1 MPQPVSLA
9 GKLQR
14 VLFPRL
20 LAALFIVSILICGAV
35 LYFAQEQVADRQK
48 HHAKILQD
56 DVQISLQDALRLLQS
71 VADNDIIVNSF
82 IDYEQR
88 DTYLPLFF
96 RTLRLT
102 RSDDFRLALYDFA
115 AQPVITKNWRST
127 LPDTFVQQWQ
137 SDTLETGAKTV
148 VVTAEGVML
157 AVPVRL
163 GDSVEG
169 ALVLYV
175 DRIEDLIYARENSA
189 IQIITDNGNKV
200 LYSSDSDVI
209 ARGQS
214 FSDSQFSNWISHT
227 MQWNSLTV
235 HSLAPLSTV
244 YQSLFWLLPL
254 LLCCIVAT
262 VLISVYAVRRSAS
275 LAGETLSSLHTSIAQ
290 SMQNQTASRSVAPAD
305 EAAELALIRN
315 AFDELKENLL
325 SISLSNRQFSNV
337 IDSLEELLVV
347 LDKNDNVLMANRPY
361 RDNAQTLG
369 FDHHM
374 LSHLKNEVSE
384 NSSTIDKSYMNQY
397 QQEVMIKWE
406 LLPFSDQN
414 KNVIGSILIGNNVTE
429 RRKLE
434 SMNRLMS
441 HAMQS
446 ATVAIGIAEFSAN
459 RLAIVY
465 VNAYFT
471 RLTGYALEDV
481 KGKPLVTLTGP
492 QTDVQKIDVINGQIQ
507 SGKSVD
513 ETVTLH
519 KQNGDVFYTRLILTP
534 VKYNKAV
541 THYVAFCQDI
551 TEQEQTRRY
560 LIDAKAKAEESA
572 RLKSSFLAS
581 MSHEV
586 RTPLHGVSG
595 TLQLIDNTP
604 LDEKQ
609 QYYLSLARQSLQNLQ
624 YIVDDILDF
633 SKIEAGQL
641 NIEHINFNL
650 PLLIKTVTAQ
660 YEPECEKKS
669 IALHTTTEFD
679 NTAVVCGDPVRLR
692 QILGNLLSNAVKFT
706 ESGRIA
712 LQFLLEKSQS
722 GLALTGRVTDSGIGI
737 DKDKRESIFEI
748 FTQED
753 STTTRRFG
761 GTGLGLAITRQLC
774 QLLGGDIEVD
784 SEKGAGSTFQF
795 TVRLRHATEERADD
809 AGVLVELQD
818 AREQPSL
825 RILLVEDNKI
835 NQIIARENLKHHKLM
850 MADTGE
856 AALAALKQVKKPF
869 DLVLM
874 DCQMPVMDGYE
885 ATRRIRA
892 GEAGTTHQT
901 VPVIALTANAMKGDK
916 EACFEA
922 GMTDYISKPFTSED
936 LARVLG
942 RISA

>member
-1 MPQPVSLA
+1 MPHPVSLA

-20 LAALFIVSILICGAV
+20 LAALFLVSALICGAV
-35 LYFAQEQVADRQK
+35 LYFAQEQVAERQR

-56 DVQISLQDALRLLQS
+56 DIQISLKDALRLLQS

-102 RSDDFRLALYDFA
+102 RADSYRLALYDFA
-115 AQPVITKNWRST
+115 AQPIITKNWNT
-127 LPDTFVQQWQ
+127 PLPDAFVQQWQ
-137 SDTLETGAKTV
+137 SNTLEAGSRTV
-148 VVTAEGVML
+148 AVISDGVML
-157 AVPVRL
+157 AVPVKL

-175 DRIEDLIYARENSA
+175 DKIDDLIYARENSA
-189 IQIITDNGNKV
+189 VQLITDTSGTI
-200 LYSSDSDVI
+200 LYSSKTDVV

-214 FSDSQFSNWISHT
+214 LTESQFTNWIGHT
-227 MQWNSLTV
+227 MQWNALTV

-254 LLCCIVAT
+254 LLCCVVAT

-275 LAGETLSSLHTSIAQ
+275 LAGETLSSLHHSIAE
-290 SMQNQTASRSVAPAD
+290 SMHNQTASRSVAPAD

-315 AFDELKENLL
+315 AFDELKDNLL
-325 SISLSNRQFSNV
+325 TISLSNRQFSNV

-347 LDKNDNVLMANRPY
+347 LDKDDNVLMANRPY
-361 RDNAQTLG
+361 SDSAQALG
-369 FDHHM
+369 FDNQMH
-374 LSHLKNEVSE
+374 SRLKKEASE
-384 NSSTIDKSYMNQY
+384 SSSTIDKIYVGKS
-397 QQEVMIKWE
+397 QQEIIIKWE
-406 LLPFSDQN
+406 LLPLSDQN

-429 RRKLE
+429 RRNLE

-446 ATVAIGIAEFSAN
+446 ATVAIGIAEFSES
-459 RLAIVY
+459 RLFIVY
-465 VNAYFT
+465 VNEYFT
-471 RLTGYALEDV
+471 RLTGYTLSSV
-481 KGKPLVTLTGP
+481 KNKPLVTLTGP
-492 QTDVQKIDVINGQIQ
+492 QTDLQKVDIINTRIHAGE
-507 SGKSVD
+507 SVD
-513 ETVTLH
+513 ETLTLY

-534 VKYNKAV
+534 VRHNKTI

-560 LIDAKAKAEESA
+560 LIDAKTKAEESA

-595 TLQLIDNTP
+595 TLQLLNNTP
-604 LDEKQ
+604 LDDKQ
-609 QYYLSLARQSLQNLQ
+609 DYYLSLARQSLQNLQ

-650 PLLIKTVTAQ
+650 PLLISTVTAQ
-660 YEPECEKKS
+660 YEAVCEQKS
-669 IALHTTTEFD
+669 IALHTTTKFSD
-679 NTAVVCGDPVRLR
+679 TTMVCGDPVRLR

-706 ESGRIA
+706 ESGQITT
-712 LQFLLEKSQS
+712 QFLLEQNDHE
-722 GLALTGRVTDSGIGI
+722 LALTGRVTDSGIGI
-737 DKDKRESIFEI
+737 DKDKRESIFEV

-774 QLLGGDIEVD
+774 QLLGGNIEVD
-784 SEKGAGSTFQF
+784 SEKGIGSTFQF
-795 TVRLRHATEERADD
+795 TVKLLPAVDMAD
-809 AGVLVELQD
+809 AGTTINPMQPD
-818 AREQPSL
+818 AIAAQSL
-825 RILLVEDNKI
+825 RILLVEDNKV

-856 AALAALKQVKKPF
+856 AALTALRQVKKPF

-892 GEAGTTHQT
+892 GEAGTTHQS
-901 VPVIALTANAMKGDK
+901 VPVVALTANAMKGDK

-936 LARVLG
+936 LARVLA

>member
-1 MPQPVSLA
+1 MSHPVSLA

-20 LAALFIVSILICGAV
+20 LAALFVVSILICGAV
-35 LYFAQEQVADRQK
+35 LYFAQEQVADRQM

-56 DVQISLQDALRLLQS
+56 DIQISLQDALRLLQS

-102 RSDDFRLALYDFA
+102 RSDAFRLALYDFA
-115 AQPVITKNWRST
+115 AQPIITKNWNSA
-127 LPDTFVQQWQ
+127 LPDDFVQQWQ
-137 SDTLETGAKTV
+137 SRTLEAGSKTV
-148 VVTAEGVML
+148 EVTADGVML

-175 DRIEDLIYARENSA
+175 DRIEDLIYPRENTA
-189 IQIITDNGNKV
+189 VQIITDNDNVV
-200 LYSSDSDVI
+200 LYSSDDTVV

-214 FSDSQFSNWISHT
+214 FSDSQFANWISQTLH
-227 MQWNSLTV
+227 WNTLNV

-244 YQSLFWLLPL
+244 YQSLFWLLSL
-254 LLCCIVAT
+254 LLCCIIAT

-275 LAGETLSSLHTSIAQ
+275 LAGETLSSLHNSIAE
-290 SMQNQTASRSVAPAD
+290 SMYNQTPSRSVAPPD
-305 EAAELALIRN
+305 EAAELALIRD
-315 AFDELKENLL
+315 AFDELKDNLL
-325 SISLSNRQFSNV
+325 SISLSNRQFANV

-347 LDKNDNVLMANRPY
+347 LDNNDNVLMANRPY
-361 RDNAQTLG
+361 SDSAHTLG
-369 FDHHM
+369 FDHRM
-374 LSHLKNEVSE
+374 LSSLKNEVSE
-384 NSSTIDKSYMNQY
+384 SSSTIDKSYVNKY
-397 QQEVMIKWE
+397 HQEVTIKWE

-414 KNVIGSILIGNNVTE
+414 KNIIGSILIGNNVTE

-446 ATVAIGIAEFSAN
+446 ATVAIGIAEFTES
-459 RLAIVY
+459 RLSIIY
-465 VNAYFT
+465 VNEYFT
-471 RLTGYALEDV
+471 RLTGYALDDV
-481 KGKPLVTLTGP
+481 KGKPLVTLTGQ
-492 QTDVQKIDVINGQIQ
+492 QTELQKIEIINTQIQ
-507 SGKSVD
+507 SGESVD
-513 ETVTLH
+513 ETIVLH
-519 KQNGDVFYTRLILTP
+519 KQNGSVFHTRLILTP
-534 VKYNKAV
+534 VRYNKTV

-604 LDEKQ
+604 LDERQ

-624 YIVDDILDF
+624 HIVDDILDF

-641 NIEHINFNL
+641 NIERINFNL
-650 PLLIKTVTAQ
+650 PLLIKTITAQ

-669 IALHTTTEFD
+669 VTLHTTTAFND
-679 NTAVVCGDPVRLR
+679 ATMVCGDPVRLR

-706 ESGRIA
+706 ESGHIK
-712 LQFLLEKSQS
+712 LQFLLDKNQHQ
-722 GLALTGRVTDSGIGI
+722 LTLTGRVTDSGIGI
-737 DKDKRESIFEI
+737 DKDKCESIFEV

-784 SEKGAGSTFQF
+784 SQKGTGSTFQF
-795 TVRLRHATEERADD
+795 TIHLLPAN
-809 AGVLVELQD
+809 ELPAAEAIDSAAAPIDSVPQ
-818 AREQPSL
+818 SL

-835 NQIIARENLKHHKLM
+835 NQIIAKENLKNHKLM
-850 MADTGE
+850 MAETGE
-856 AALAALKQVKKPF
+856 AALAALRHVKTPF

-892 GEAGTTHQT
+892 GEAGQTHQT

-922 GMTDYISKPFTSED
+922 GMTDYISKPFTAED